1 MKKNYSI
8 SFFFILFS
16 IIQLNAQN
24 TCSTPYPF
32 LTGSTYNYVVDTG
45 VANNDLT
52 NNYGC
57 LTTTA
62 NPLWLYLNI
71 CNSGPIILDLS
82 CVGGSGLGLD
92 VDFVVWGPLPSASNC
107 FLNSPQIVDCSYS
120 TAAQETII
128 IPNAQTGEF
137 YKIFISNFSNQP
149 GSINISQT
157 GGLGSACDTLAVGC
171 SVVPVFQQQICKV
184 TTDHPSN
191 HNLVFWDKNPQFF
204 GFYNIQRETTT
215 MGVYATI
222 ASIPSTDTSVYEDIN
237 ANPMV
242 QSFKYRIETA
252 DTCGH
257 SMVAPAHRTIHLLT
271 TSNLATG
278 YPQLSWNAYQGFS
291 YGTYYIYRGS
301 TASSITLYDS
311 ISASNTSY
319 TDVNPAA
326 GINYYAV
333 SVIPPVPC
341 QPSRS
346 FNNYSMSNL
355 SPVLF
360 TGIDDIDISQ
370 IVISPNPAR
379 EELTISFGNKQIKNA
394 TIELFD
400 LTGRIVLSESINNE
414 NVKKIEL
421 YLIENGC
428 YLLNVKTEKSVIQ
441 KKIIVSK

>member
-24 TCSTPYPF
+24 TCSTPYAF
-32 LTGSTYNYVVDTG
+32 LTGTTYNYVVDTN
-45 VANNDLT
+45 VTNNDTT
-52 NNYGC
+52 NDYGC
-57 LTTTA
+57 LATTQ

-71 CNSGPIILDLS
+71 CISGPISIDLIS
-82 CVGGSGLGLD
+82 SGASGSGMD
-92 VDFVVWGPLPSASNC
+92 VDFVVWGPLSSALTCGLDS
-107 FLNSPQIVDCSYS
+107 SQIVDCSFS
-120 TAAQETII
+120 TAVQETIV

-137 YKIFISNFSNQP
+137 YKILISNFSNQP
-149 GSINISQT
+149 GTVNISHT
-157 GGLGSACDTLAVGC
+157 GGSGSACDTAIAGC

-191 HNLVFWDKNPQFF
+191 HNFVFWDKDPQFF

-215 MGVYATI
+215 MGVYNTI
-222 ASIPSTDTSVYEDIN
+222 ASIPSTDTSVYEDVI

-271 TSNLATG
+271 SSNLATG

-291 YGTYYIYRGS
+291 YGTYFIYRGS
-301 TASSITLYDS
+301 TAAAITLYDS

-346 FNNYSMSNL
+346 FNDYSISNL

-360 TGIDDIDISQ
+360 TGINDIDLSQ
-370 IVISPNPAR
+370 IVISPNPAK
-379 EELTISFGNKQIKNA
+379 EELLISFGNKQIKNA
-394 TIELFD
+394 VIELYD
-400 LTGRIVLSESINNE
+400 ITGRIVLTESINNE
-414 NVKKIEL
+414 NAKKIEL
-421 YLIENGC
+421 YSIENGC
-428 YLLNVKTEKSVIQ
+428 YLLNVTTETQVIQ

>member
-1 MKKNYSI
+1 MKKHYSI

-24 TCSTPYPF
+24 TCSTPFPF
-32 LTGSTYNYVVDTG
+32 QTGSTYSYVMDTG
-45 VANNDLT
+45 VVNIDTT

-57 LTTTA
+57 LQSTP

-71 CNSGPIILDLS
+71 CNSGSISLNLTS
-82 CVGGSGLGLD
+82 VASSGSGMD
-92 VDFVVWGPLPSASNC
+92 VDFVVWGPFTSALTCGLDST
-107 FLNSPQIVDCSYS
+107 QVVDCSFTVATNES
-120 TAAQETII
+120 VNIPTAISGQ
-128 IPNAQTGEF
+128 F
-137 YKIFISNFSNQP
+137 YKILITNYSNLP
-149 GSINISQT
+149 GSITISQT
-157 GGLGSACDTLAVGC
+157 SGSGSSCDTATVAC

-191 HNLVFWDKNPQFF
+191 HNLVFWDKDPQFF

-222 ASIPSTDTSVYEDIN
+222 ASIQSTDTSVYEDVL

-242 QSFKYRIETA
+242 QSFKYRIETS

-271 TSNLATG
+271 SSNLATG

-301 TASSITLYDS
+301 AASSITLYDS

-319 TDVNPAA
+319 TDVNPAV
-326 GINYYAV
+326 GMNYYAV

-346 FNNYSMSNL
+346 FNDYSMSNL

-360 TGIDDIDISQ
+360 TSIDDIDISQ
-370 IVISPNPAR
+370 VVISPNPAK
-379 EELTISFGNKQIKNA
+379 EELIVSFGNKQIKNA
-394 TIELFD
+394 AIELYD

-414 NVKKIEL
+414 NTKKIEL
-421 YLIENGC
+421 YSIENGC
-428 YLLNVKTEKSVIQ
+428 YLLNVKTDTKVIQ